1 MRIFLNT
8 LLLFI
13 YLITYQLQNNNKLI
27 KSTNVAVLSKNIKY
41 ISIKNHYFF
50 LFLSPKK
57 FV

>member
-27 KSTNVAVLSKNIKY
+27 KSTNVAVLSKNIKC